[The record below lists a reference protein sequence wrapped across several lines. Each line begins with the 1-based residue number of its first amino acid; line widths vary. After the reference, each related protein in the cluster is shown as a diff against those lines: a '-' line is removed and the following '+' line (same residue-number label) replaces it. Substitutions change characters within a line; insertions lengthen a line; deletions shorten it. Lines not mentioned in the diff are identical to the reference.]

1 MTSIETTIHI
11 PIISTSSSNLIS
23 SIDSVDKEKEDATS
37 DLMTTESIFLTSAE
51 IPSITQMT
59 TSLNSKNIIKK
70 KKYLVFLNTLF
81 FNSIIYF
88 LFKSIVLIKIKKN
101 MTPFRNYSSFTTLFM
116 IDPSDSIRHSTT
128 SPT

>member
-88 LFKSIVLIKIKKN
+88 LFKSIVLIKIKKKHD
-101 MTPFRNYSSFTTLFM
+101 TISKLFFFYDF
-116 IDPSDSIRHSTT
+116 IYD
-128 SPT
+128 